1 MDGEY
6 RGTNHLIAGLYGS
19 TPSEHVLYKTYRHLL
34 LDTFKNKTSVVS
46 YLIKELTDDDVKEK
60 IDNLRSRRNPWSEQ
74 DLQKITEFSKKNNTY
89 GSLLRTHSD
98 LDILEKV
105 TEVGKADLISFS
117 KGRTNFFENSF
128 RAFMKNYKKAL
139 EKRRLQEEERLK
151 QQQAEEENRKRNEE
165 RKKQMK
171 NFKPTI
177 VVVSKKK

>member
-165 RKKQMK
+165 RKKKMK